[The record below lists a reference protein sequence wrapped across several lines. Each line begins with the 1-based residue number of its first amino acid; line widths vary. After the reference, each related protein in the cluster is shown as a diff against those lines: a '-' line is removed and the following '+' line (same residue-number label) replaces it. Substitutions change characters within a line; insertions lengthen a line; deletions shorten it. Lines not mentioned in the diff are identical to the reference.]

1 MPDNSD
7 HNEVVLT
14 GRVSSG
20 PTVRE
25 LPSGDQI
32 VTFRLSVGRG
42 RTAMTARSKAS
53 VDWVD
58 CTAWTARLR
67 RSVARWSVG
76 DHVEVHGALRRRFF
90 AGGGGPVTRLEV
102 EVLRARTADP
112 AA

>member
-1 MPDNSD
+1 MPDIGD
-7 HNEVVLT
+7 HNEVLLT

-32 VTFRLSVGRG
+32 VTFRVSVGRG

-53 VDWVD
+53 TDWVD
-58 CTAWTARLR
+58 CTAWSARLR

-76 DHVEVHGALRRRFF
+76 DQVQVRGALRRRFF
-90 AGGGGPVTRLEV
+90 AAGGAPSTRLEV
-102 EVLRARTADP
+102 EVLDARLAETVS
-112 AA
+112 

>member
-32 VTFRLSVGRG
+32 VTFRLSVGRS

-76 DHVEVHGALRRRFF
+76 DQVEVHGALRRRFF
-90 AGGGGPVTRLEV
+90 AGGGGPATRLEV
-102 EVLRARTADP
+102 EVLRARVADP